1 MEVGM
6 EIFALREFNL
16 LFILLDCIWLIF
28 LFFML
33 RIFNRRQALK
43 VGLIGGVLYFLVDY
57 GIFYLLLGTRQVTG
71 GYPFWVLAWMSMSYG
86 FTNFAWIWLMLDRDR
101 FWVEWTVLIVSA
113 WLAVALLSQNFGAN
127 LPAITTGRGTLG
139 YHGVMAAILFFGYAY
154 LIYRNLDS
162 QATGGERINLMR
174 LIGIGIGVQL
184 GWEAVLLVSG
194 VRPAEIL
201 PLVVNSLIETNL
213 GLPYLYL
220 IHRAVNHF
228 PQSDSN
234 LRLLGILRRGN

>member
-1 MEVGM
+1 M

-33 RIFNRRQALK
+33 RTFNRRQALQ

-71 GYPFWVLAWMSMSYG
+71 WDPFWVLAWMSMSYG
-86 FTNFAWIWLMLDRDR
+86 FTNFTWIWLMLGRDKS
-101 FWVEWTVLIVSA
+101 WVEWTVLIVAA

-127 LPAITTGRGTLG
+127 LPVITTGRGTSG

-154 LIYRNLDS
+154 LVYSNLES
-162 QATGGERINLMR
+162 QTTGGEQINLLR

-184 GWEAVLLVSG
+184 GWEAVLLVTG
-194 VRPAEIL
+194 VRPPEL
-201 PLVVNSLIETNL
+201 FPLVINSLIETNL

-220 IHRAVNHF
+220 IHRAVMQKS
-228 PQSDSN
+228 PEGSN
-234 LRLLGILRRGN
+234 FRLANLLRRGR